1 MKIEVEKYEKDK
13 KTLSLDTLLEILGNP
28 TRRVILAKLAK
39 VPHSTSE
46 LANELGIS
54 RQAVHSQ
61 LEILTEK
68 EIIEKIE
75 SDEKRG
81 GTYRIK
87 SDISLSIDISPDYY
101 GVKYNVSEIGEKSK
115 IIQLKDIGCS
125 TDYKKI
131 KQPNEKIRFLGEKIQ
146 EIEESIR
153 NLERERTDLLQNK
166 QCFIAELKSIMEEK
180 YRNKLRETIEKRQ
193 FKAKNIRESLN
204 LIEEI
209 FYTLFFNPN
218 KYYKRID
225 IDNLLD
231 DMFFSDM
238 DSIERAQN
246 RISIEPLLKDLSK
259 LMDFFKEDDDFWF
272 FDF

>member
-1 MKIEVEKYEKDK
+1 MEVEKYEGDK
-13 KTLSLDTLLEILGNP
+13 KTINLDTLLEILGNP
-28 TRRVILAKLAK
+28 TRRVILSKLAK

-61 LEILTEK
+61 LVFLSDK
-68 EIIEKIE
+68 GIIDKIE
-75 SDEKRG
+75 SDDKRG

-101 GVKYNVSEIGEKSK
+101 GVKYHISEVDENSK
-115 IIQLKDIGCS
+115 IIKLQDTGCS

-131 KQPNEKIRFLGEKIQ
+131 KNPDEKLRFLGERIK
-146 EIEESIR
+146 EIEGNIR
-153 NLERERTDLLQNK
+153 NLELERSDLLQNK
-166 QCFIAELKSIMEEK
+166 QCFIAELKSIIEDK
-180 YRNKLRETIEKRQ
+180 YKNKLRETIEKRQ

-231 DMFFSDM
+231 DMFYSDM

-259 LMDFFKEDDDFWF
+259 MMDFFKEDKDFWF

>member
-1 MKIEVEKYEKDK
+1 MEVEKYDENK
-13 KTLSLDTLLEILGNP
+13 KSINLDTLLEILGNP
-28 TRRVILAKLAK
+28 TRRVILSKLAK

-46 LANELGIS
+46 LANELKIS

-61 LEILTEK
+61 LNILADNNMIEI
-68 EIIEKIE
+68 IE
-75 SDEKRG
+75 SDERG
-81 GTYRIK
+81 GRYRIK

-101 GVKYNVSEIGEKSK
+101 GVKYNMTELKENTKAL
-115 IIQLKDIGCS
+115 QLKDTGCN

-131 KQPNEKIRFLGEKIQ
+131 KLPNEKIKFLGERIK
-146 EIEESIR
+146 EIEEHIR
-153 NLERERTDLLQNK
+153 ELEGERYELLQNK
-166 QCFIAELKSIMEEK
+166 QCFIAELKNIMEEK
-180 YRNKLRETIEKRQ
+180 FRGKIRKTIEQRQ
-193 FKAKNIRESLN
+193 FKAKNIRESMN

-209 FYTLFFNPN
+209 FYTLFFNPQ

-246 RISIEPLLKDLSK
+246 RISIEPLLKDLSN

>member
-1 MKIEVEKYEKDK
+1 MKIEIEKFERTEKNIN
-13 KTLSLDTLLEILGNP
+13 LDTLLEILGNP

-61 LEILTEK
+61 LEILSDK
-68 EIIEKIE
+68 DLIERIE
-75 SDEKRG
+75 TDEKRG

-101 GVKYNVSEIGEKSK
+101 GVKYNISKIAENSK
-115 IIQLKDIGCS
+115 IIALKDTGCS

-131 KQPNEKIRFLGEKIQ
+131 KQPNEKIRFLGERIK
-146 EIEESIR
+146 EIEENIR
-153 NLERERTDLLQNK
+153 NLEIERSDLLHNK
-166 QCFIAELKSIMEEK
+166 QCFIAELKNIMEEK
-180 YRNKLRETIEKRQ
+180 YRNRLRKTIEKRQ
-193 FKAKNIRESLN
+193 FKAKNIKESLN

-231 DMFFSDM
+231 DMFYSDM

-259 LMDFFKEDDDFWF
+259 LMDFFKEEEDFWF

>member
-1 MKIEVEKYEKDK
+1 LKIEVEKYERDK
-13 KTLSLDTLLEILGNP
+13 KTINLDTLLEILGNP

-61 LEILTEK
+61 LEILSDK
-68 EIIEKIE
+68 DIIERIE
-75 SDEKRG
+75 TDEKRG

-101 GVKYNVSEIGEKSK
+101 GVKYNVSEIGENSK
-115 IIQLKDIGCS
+115 ILQLKDTGCS
-125 TDYKKI
+125 TDYRKI
-131 KQPNEKIRFLGEKIQ
+131 KQPNEKIRFLGEKLK
-146 EIEESIR
+146 EIEENIR
-153 NLERERTDLLQNK
+153 NLEIERSELLQNK
-166 QCFIAELKSIMEEK
+166 QCFIAELKNIMEEK
-180 YRNKLRETIEKRQ
+180 YRTRLRKTIEQRQ
-193 FKAKNIRESLN
+193 FKAKNIKESLN

-218 KYYKRID
+218 KYYERID

-246 RISIEPLLKDLSK
+246 RISIEPLLKDLSN
-259 LMDFFKEDDDFWF
+259 LMDFFKEDEDFWF